1 MSRFLFSAQTSAGT
15 DLFSSDGTAAGT
27 TDLGLS
33 RFDFSTVPS
42 GFGFTEFNGETFFLG
57 DYGNAGGNG
66 TSFLEVFKTDG
77 TTDGTTASL
86 VSGLGGAAY
95 PTGLWVLGNTLLT
108 SGPTAQR
115 PPGIWASTDG
125 SSFTQIESGVGTS
138 NLVISH
144 GIGYF
149 QAYDSSQANAGLWRT
164 DGTAAGTYSITP
176 SGVSLNPADISAVAN
191 GRTVFIDQTN
201 ADGSGPLWVTDGTE
215 AGTHALVDPALG
227 SDVRFGGATT
237 NGHAIFTA
245 TDAANNISVWST
257 DGTTAGTVEILVN
270 GPANAPIRVPGG
282 YLAANGK
289 VFFDSGY
296 GLFATDGT
304 KAGTVALTNDGQ
316 GTGGAVASGDKVFFL
331 KPQPSVGSTNPE
343 ALFVTDGTVKG
354 TMELTVA
361 GLQVLQG
368 GVTAVDGGIV
378 FEGTDTAGKQAL
390 FTSDGTSAGSHELVL
405 PAGIPI
411 DASTFIGAEPAATV
425 TGGIVSLG
433 GGAQF
438 YQAAAGTTVSAG
450 GGADTIL
457 ASAGQVTVDGSSGSL
472 LFIGGTG
479 ASSVSGGSGSATIF
493 GGSGGGSFGGGSA
506 GHNIFVSQS
515 AASAN
520 TTLTGGGADDEMFIA
535 AGPTTVNGGSGGGDS
550 IVGGSGAMVVNAQKG
565 DAVFGGTGALTIAGS
580 SSGADSI
587 VGGTGTLTVT
597 GKGGNMLV
605 VASTGSSNIQTGNG
619 ASLIFAT
626 SGTTIVTGGTGSL
639 QALLGSGAT
648 SVTEGSGP
656 SVYDVIKGSSGGTDV
671 LNGFKPSTDRIDL
684 FGYAASDVHIT
695 TGGGST
701 LLSLADGTRITL
713 VGVTDPGGSIIG

>member
-1 MSRFLFSAQTSAGT
+1 MSRFLFSAQTSTGT

-33 RFDFSTVPS
+33 RFNFSAVPS
-42 GFGFTEFNGETFFLG
+42 GFGFTEFNGETLFLG
-57 DYGNAGGNG
+57 DYGNAAGNG
-66 TSFLEVFKTDG
+66 TPFLEVFKTDG
-77 TTDGTTASL
+77 TAAGTTASL
-86 VSGLGGAAY
+86 AYGLGGAAY
-95 PTGLWVLGNTLLT
+95 PAGLWVLGNTLLT
-108 SGPTAQR
+108 SGPTAHR
-115 PPGIWASTDG
+115 PPGIWASSDG

-138 NLVISH
+138 NLVISN
-144 GIGYF
+144 GIGFF
-149 QAYDSSQANAGLWRT
+149 QAYDSNQANDGLWRT

-176 SGVSLNPADISAVAN
+176 SGVALNPAAISPVAN
-191 GRTVFIDQTN
+191 GRMVFINQTN

-215 AGTHALVDPALG
+215 AGTHALVDAALG
-227 SDVRFGGATT
+227 SDVRFGGVTT
-237 NGHAIFTA
+237 NGQAIFTA

-270 GPANAPIRVPGG
+270 GPANAPIRVPGS
-282 YLAANGK
+282 YLAAGGK
-289 VFFDSGY
+289 VFFDSGH

-304 KAGTVALTNDGQ
+304 KAGTVALTSDGQ
-316 GTGGAVASGDKVFFL
+316 GTEGAVASGDKVFFL
-331 KPQPSVGSTNPE
+331 EPQPSVGSTNPE

-368 GVTAVDGGIV
+368 SVTAVDGGIV
-378 FEGTDTAGKQAL
+378 FEGTDSAGKQAL
-390 FTSDGTSAGSHELVL
+390 FTSDGTSAGSRELVL

-411 DASTFIGAEPAATV
+411 DASTFIGAEPPATV
-425 TGGIVSLG
+425 TGGVTLG

-479 ASSVSGGSGSATIF
+479 ASSVVGGSGSATIF

-506 GHNIFVSQS
+506 GHNIFVSQ
-515 AASAN
+515 AVASAS
-520 TTLTGGGADDEMFIA
+520 TTLTGGGAGDEMFVA
-535 AGPTTVNGGSGGGDS
+535 AGPTTVNGGSGGGDI
-550 IVGGSGAMVVNAQKG
+550 IV
-565 DAVFGGTGALTIAGS
+565 GGTGALTVDAQNGDLVFGGSGASTVAGS

-587 VGGTGTLTVT
+587 VGGTGALTVT
-597 GKGGNMLV
+597 GNGGNMLV
-605 VASTGSSNIQTGNG
+605 VAGTGSSAIGTGNG
-619 ASLIFAT
+619 ASLIFTA
-626 SGTTIVTGGTGSL
+626 SGSTTITGGTGSL
-639 QALLGSGAT
+639 QAVLGSGPA

-656 SVYDVIKGSSGGTDV
+656 SVYDVVKGAAGGTDV
-671 LNGFKPSTDRIDL
+671 LSGFKPGTDRIDL

-701 LLSLADGTRITL
+701 LLSLADGTKITL